1 MTGGSPSVIFIQSGG
16 SDCPL
21 PPIINYSIGC
31 SVDVHV
37 HSDIISGSCSF
48 DDSADRLCDPPLSA
62 NDFAHVR
69 RCDMKLDPDVLA
81 FLLLSNDNFIRMIDK
96 RLGDQFN

>member
-1 MTGGSPSVIFIQSGG
+1 MTNNSNKAAAAIPAAAVIS
-16 SDCPL
+16 
-21 PPIINYSIGC
+21 YSIGC
-31 SVDVHV
+31 SVDVHI
-37 HSDIISGSCSF
+37 HSDIISGSCSL
-48 DDSADRLCDPPLSA
+48 DDSADRLRDPSLSA

-81 FLLLSNDNFIRMIDK
+81 LLTFSDDNLIGMIDK